1 MRKRRKTMR
10 IRLEDW
16 DAIIMNNVEFA
27 REVQV
32 ASDKFWMNT
41 QLGYDKN
48 GKVIRTDI
56 PRKKPNNKMDLTFG
70 NRKNKEEE

>member
-1 MRKRRKTMR
+1 MR

-16 DAIIMNNVEFA
+16 DSIIMNNVEFA

-70 NRKNKEEE
+70 NRKNKKEEE